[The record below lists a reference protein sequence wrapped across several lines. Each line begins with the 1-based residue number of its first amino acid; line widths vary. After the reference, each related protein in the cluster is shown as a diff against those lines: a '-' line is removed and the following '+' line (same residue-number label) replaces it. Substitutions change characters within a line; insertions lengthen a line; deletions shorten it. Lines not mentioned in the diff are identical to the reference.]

1 MHHTI
6 KSHRFPM
13 LSGLMPSLMFGLMLS
28 LILSLMSSPCFALST
43 SDFNA
48 MVKKAEQ
55 QRIAVAQMMESGTV
69 FILTEGDGDGFG
81 MGTGFVIAENY
92 ILTNAH
98 VVDGFKRYYVAG
110 KGFAPIKATLIK
122 VAYDGVNGVDD
133 FALLKFNQPK
143 TMPILSFNLS
153 VNRTDK
159 VSAWGYPY
167 LVTQFD
173 KNMDHILEGQYV
185 NLPPVVY
192 TEGVVSSFV
201 EANGGQTIVHSAN
214 IAAGNSGGPLIN
226 TQGHVLGVNT
236 WTGSI
241 EGDDAFINCAQ
252 PAYAAVR
259 FLRSCGIEPIIAD
272 SGDAPILA
280 LQESGPVQSLH
291 ADTGADTGADSGG
304 VSSAQE
310 ASGESSGGG
319 YIPVYLRDK
328 NNPNANDRGNFPSSA
343 AAAQLTGDAK
353 VLYQDALDGDA
364 DAQAYIGVSYYMGDE
379 APELEAE
386 GVKWLIRSAEQN
398 CAAGMSNL
406 GFIYLTNDNFKNV
419 DQGLDLVRRAAEMD
433 QEHASAYAFF
443 LLRGIA
449 LGIPYDGAE
458 GFTYAQMAA
467 NNGDPTGMALLA
479 YALAYGDG
487 ESVPFDEAKAL
498 KLALA
503 AAEAGEP
510 FGHAVAALLYC
521 ASDSLPEDFDASV
534 KHAKIAA
541 EAEDSMGM
549 GLLALHY
556 ILETYT
562 DISPKEAAQ
571 YAEAS
576 AMACDEVGQFA
587 MGFFAMDGTLG
598 EPNLPLAWAY
608 FTMSSNALFSYAHEL
623 VTEVEAALS
632 PQELQQA
639 KSYVHAW
646 HDQWGLVWSE

>member
-1 MHHTI
+1 MHFTI
-6 KSHRFPM
+6 QKYRFPI
-13 LSGLMPSLMFGLMLS
+13 PHVLMLS
-28 LILSLMSSPCFALST
+28 LILSLTTSLMLCLMSSPCFALST

-69 FILTEGDGDGFG
+69 FIITEGDGDGIG
-81 MGTGFVIAENY
+81 MGTGFIIAENY
-92 ILTNAH
+92 VLTNAH

-143 TMPILSFNLS
+143 TLPILSFNLS

-159 VSAWGYPY
+159 VSAWGYPF

-201 EANGGQTIVHSAN
+201 EANGGQTIVHSAS

-259 FLRSCGIEPIIAD
+259 FVRSCGIEPIIAD
-272 SGDAPILA
+272 SGDAPLLA
-280 LQESGPVQSLH
+280 LQEDGPMQSLH
-291 ADTGADTGADSGG
+291 TDKGANGAASG
-304 VSSAQE
+304 A
-310 ASGESSGGG
+310 GESSSGG

-328 NNPNANDRGNFPSSA
+328 GGLDANSGGGNFPSSA

-353 VLYQDALDGDA
+353 ALYQDALDGDA
-364 DAQAYIGVSYYMGDE
+364 DAQAYVGVSYYMGDE

-386 GVKWLIRSAEQN
+386 GVTWLMRSAEQN

-419 DQGLDLVRRAAEMD
+419 DQGLDLVRRAAAMD
-433 QEHASAYAFF
+433 HEHASAYAFF
-443 LLRGIA
+443 LLRGLA
-449 LGIPYDGAE
+449 LGIPYDGPE
-458 GFTYAQMAA
+458 GYKYAQIAA
-467 NNGDPTGMALLA
+467 DNGDPMGMALLA
-479 YALAYGDG
+479 YALSYGDG

-498 KLALA
+498 ELALA
-503 AAEAGEP
+503 AADAGEP
-510 FGHAVAALLYC
+510 FGHAVAALLLC
-521 ASDSLPEDFDASV
+521 ASDGLEDDFAASLE
-534 KHAKIAA
+534 HAKIAA
-541 EAEDSMGM
+541 EAEDSLGM
-549 GLLALHY
+549 GLVAFHY

-562 DISPKEAAQ
+562 DISAKEAAA
-571 YAEAS
+571 YAEAA
-576 AMACDEVGQFA
+576 AMQCDEVGQFA

-608 FTMSSNALFSYAHEL
+608 FVMSSGGLFTYAHDL
-623 VTEVEAALS
+623 LAEVEAELS
-632 PQELQQA
+632 PQELKQA

-646 HDQWGLVWSE
+646 HEQWGLEWSE